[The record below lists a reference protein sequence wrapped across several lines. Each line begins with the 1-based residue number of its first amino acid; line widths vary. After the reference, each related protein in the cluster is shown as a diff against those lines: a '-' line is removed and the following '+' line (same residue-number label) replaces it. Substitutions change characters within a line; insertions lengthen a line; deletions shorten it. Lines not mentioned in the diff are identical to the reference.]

1 MSNCNSSLLNT
12 IDDANTKIASKRYLS
27 QIHKGDKELFR
38 SEGGTSQ
45 QLWGKFFEGQAPHF
59 QSYHWD
65 VVFEDGNF
73 TKFGLR
79 NSFQEDLINSRY
91 GTQMFFSYLCAL
103 DFPLSKIIFFQNIN
117 GF

>member
-12 IDDANTKIASKRYLS
+12 IDDANTKVASKRYLS

-45 QLWGKFFEGQAPHF
+45 RLSGSF
-59 QSYHWD
+59 
-65 VVFEDGNF
+65 FEDGNF

-79 NSFQEDLINSRY
+79 NSFQENLINSHY
-91 GTQMFFSYLCAL
+91 GTQMFFLYLCAL
-103 DFPLSKIIFFQNIN
+103 DFSPI
-117 GF
+117 